1 MLLHYHSYISTWSH
15 YYIAVILYTEDCK
28 GILIKLI
35 CINKAEFSLVQLYAN
50 KTGSFN
56 SVYVHVS

>member
-35 CINKAEFSLVQLYAN
+35 CINKAEFSLAQLYAN
-50 KTGSFN
+50 KTGRFL
-56 SVYVHVS
+56 